1 MSVKAELAGLTL
13 GTGGC
18 LRIRPRTA
26 AAAGLSSASEC
37 PALHFPPC
45 EWLWVPFDIEGYEA
59 IVLRIPDRA
68 EAMPATPRPVRGACR
83 RRVRSRAGSVCGW
96 W

>member
-18 LRIRPRTA
+18 SRIRPRTA

-37 PALHFPPC
+37 PALHFRPC

-68 EAMPATPRPVRGACR
+68 EALPATPRPDRGGASR
-83 RRVRSRAGSVCGW
+83 RRVRSREVSFCV
-96 W
+96 

>member
-1 MSVKAELAGLTL
+1 MSEKAELAGLTL
-13 GTGGC
+13 APGGGA
-18 LRIRPRTA
+18 RMRPLTA

-37 PALHFPPC
+37 PALHFRPC

-68 EAMPATPRPVRGACR
+68 EAMPATPRPVRGGACR
-83 RRVRSRAGSVCGW
+83 RRVRSREVSFCV
-96 W
+96 